1 MQTILDIN
9 DKSNKRRKLEACS
22 DTLQGH
28 NYNCSENGENNK
40 ISISINTNNNLINE
54 LDKCK
59 FIEQIGEFI
68 INDYRLFYT
77 KEQIILIINKFL
89 QLQSNRGNN
98 YETFYYS

>member
-9 DKSNKRRKLEACS
+9 DKSNKRRKLES
-22 DTLQGH
+22 
-28 NYNCSENGENNK
+28 NYNTCSENAENNK
-40 ISISINTNNNLINE
+40 MNISINSGNNFINE

-59 FIEQIGEFI
+59 LLEQIGEFI

-89 QLQSNRGNN
+89 QLQTQSNGRNK
-98 YETFYYS
+98 YETSYYS